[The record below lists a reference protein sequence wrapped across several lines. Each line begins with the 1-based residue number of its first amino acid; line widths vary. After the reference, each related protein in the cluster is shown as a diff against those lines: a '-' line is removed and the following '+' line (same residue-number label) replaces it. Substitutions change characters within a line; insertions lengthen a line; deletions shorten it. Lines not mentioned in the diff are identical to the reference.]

1 VFARGKAVI
10 KNLLVSIWPG
20 DLLPQ
25 VIFESKAAIR
35 HYRTWFFDRSK
46 YRGKRDLKLNI
57 GCGSNIVAGWINIDL
72 GGPSEVFHWD
82 CRRGLP
88 FDNESVI
95 RIFAE
100 HVFEHLDPVTGS
112 AFLQECRRCLQPAG
126 VLRII
131 VPDAGK
137 YLRLYLG
144 EWSDLASIRPLI
156 EEHGKYRDFWLGKIY
171 RTKMEFINEVF
182 RQGTEHKYAYDE
194 ETLILKMRDANF
206 KEVKLRSYGVT
217 AASEPPLDSKARSG
231 DSLYA
236 EGTN

>member
-1 VFARGKAVI
+1 MVTKGKAIV
-10 KNLLVSIWPG
+10 KNLLVNIWPG

-25 VIFESKAAIR
+25 VIFETKTAVR
-35 HYRTWFFDRSK
+35 HYRTWLFEGSK
-46 YRGKRDLKLNI
+46 FRGKKDLKLNI
-57 GCGSNIVAGWINIDL
+57 GCGSNIVGGWVNVDI

-88 FDNESVI
+88 FDDQSVI

-100 HVFEHLDPVTGS
+100 HVFEHLDPVTGA
-112 AFLQECRRCLQPAG
+112 AFLRECRRCLQPGG
-126 VLRII
+126 VVRIV

-137 YLRLYLG
+137 YLRLYQG
-144 EWSDLASIRPLI
+144 GWDELAAIRPLT
-156 EEHGKYRDFWLGKIY
+156 EENGKYRDYWLGNLY

-194 ETLILKMRDANF
+194 ETLMMKMREAAF
-206 KEVKLRSYGVT
+206 KQVQLCSYGVT
-217 AASEPPLDSKARSG
+217 AASEPPLDSKARSS